1 MVNTPDEQSAVVYE
15 VPSFLR
21 RGIVYLLALLMLV
34 AAGVLAFG
42 QVSVVVN
49 GRGRIVPEGD
59 VILVQALQRG
69 VVKAVLARA
78 GDRLPAG
85 APLLNLDISDAG
97 VALTELKQRSTVQHE
112 QLQRIRAT
120 IAFVDRVIA
129 DPKGAVQASPQQGV
143 ETVGE
148 VMHLVNELENMQAKA
163 DAAEGAARN
172 WPARRGG
179 MVRDIGLTRD
189 NVRVNE
195 DSHASQAKL
204 LQSTEAA
211 LVQKRAQLDSYRGLA
226 ERRLLSSLELGVEEE
241 KFRAAEGAA
250 AEARRRYEQL
260 AIDISNQKI
269 KLQDLEARLE
279 GEPAARQAAARQAQN
294 TMRQTLALL
303 REERANLDSQA
314 RELEGA
320 LLGTQ
325 ARLALAES
333 QASLASVTTPVPGI
347 VAEMKVTSTG
357 EVLELGRLVATIVP
371 EGVPLVVEA
380 EVPNRDVAF
389 VRPGIEGRIKVDA
402 YPFHQFGTLAAR
414 VQTVLP
420 ALGTGNS
427 FTVKLQLL
435 DTSIGTRGEA
445 LPLFPGLAV
454 QAELLTAR
462 RRLLDLLLDSR
473 GASPTRPPDR
483 P

>member
-1 MVNTPDEQSAVVYE
+1 MNTPTEQSDIVYE
-15 VPSFLR
+15 VPSLLR
-21 RGIVYLLALLMLV
+21 RGVVYLLALVMVGAIGL
-34 AAGVLAFG
+34 LAFG
-42 QVSVVVN
+42 QVAVVVN

-59 VILVQALQRG
+59 VVLVQALQRG
-69 VVKAVLARA
+69 VVKAVLVRA

-85 APLLNLDISDAG
+85 APLVNLDISEAG
-97 VALTELKQRSTVQHE
+97 VALTELRQRAAVQQE
-112 QLQRIRAT
+112 QLERIRAT
-120 IAFVDRVIA
+120 VTFIDGILA
-129 DPKGAVQASPQQGV
+129 DPRRALQASPRQAV
-143 ETVGE
+143 ATVGE
-148 VMHLVNELENMQAKA
+148 VMHFVNELENTQAKA
-163 DAAEGAARN
+163 DGAEAAARN

-179 MVRDIGLTRD
+179 MLRDVDLTRD
-189 NVRVNE
+189 HIRVNE
-195 DSHASQAKL
+195 ESHASQARL

-211 LVQKRAQLDSYRGLA
+211 LVQKRAQLDSYRSLA
-226 ERRLLSSLELGVEEE
+226 ERRLLSALELGAEEE
-241 KFRAAEGAA
+241 KFRTAEAAA

-269 KLQDLEARLE
+269 KLQELQGRLE

-303 REERANLDSQA
+303 REERANLDIKA
-314 RELEGA
+314 RELDGS
-320 LLGTQ
+320 LTGTQ
-325 ARLALAES
+325 ARLGVAES
-333 QASLASVTTPVPGI
+333 QASLASVTTPVAGI

-357 EVLELGRLVATIVP
+357 EVLELGGLVATIVP

-380 EVPNRDVAF
+380 DVPNRDVAF

-402 YPFHQFGTLAAR
+402 YPFHEFGTLAAR

-420 ALGTGNS
+420 ALGTDNS

-435 DTSIGTRGEA
+435 DTSIGTRGER

-454 QAELLTAR
+454 QAELLTAK
-462 RRLLDLLLDSR
+462 RRLLDLLLESR
-473 GASPTRPPDR
+473 APAARPPGR